1 MQILYIHLFLTEVM
15 NACILYYSLS
25 GNTRRFA
32 EAISDSLKIP
42 VFDLITFEYS
52 IVQEFDI
59 LILGTP
65 VHGFSPARHV
75 LSFVEKLPQGN
86 GKKAVIFC
94 TYALRK
100 GNALKKL
107 EKKLAN
113 KDYNVILRVSKR
125 GFKLNKQDF
134 SDSIKEL
141 AKILEDS

>member
-1 MQILYIHLFLTEVM
+1 M

-32 EAISDSLKIP
+32 EAISDSLQIP
-42 VFDLITFEYS
+42 VFNLITSEYS
-52 IVQEFDI
+52 IVEDFDI

-65 VHGFSPARHV
+65 VHGFSPARQV
-75 LSFVEKLPQGN
+75 SSFVEKLPEGN
-86 GKKAVIFC
+86 GKKTIIFC
-94 TYALRK
+94 TYAIRK

-107 EKKLAN
+107 EKKLAK

-134 SDSIKEL
+134 SDAIHEI

>member
-1 MQILYIHLFLTEVM
+1 M

-32 EAISDSLKIP
+32 EAISDSLQIP
-42 VFDLITFEYS
+42 VFDLITSEYS
-52 IVQEFDI
+52 IVEEFDI

-65 VHGFSPARHV
+65 VHGFSPARQV
-75 LSFVEKLPQGN
+75 LSFVEKLPEGN

-94 TYALRK
+94 TYAIRK

-134 SDSIKEL
+134 SDAIHEI

>member
-1 MQILYIHLFLTEVM
+1 MQILYIHLLLTEVM

-32 EAISDSLKIP
+32 EAISDSLQIP
-42 VFDLITFEYS
+42 VFDLITSEYS
-52 IVQEFDI
+52 IVEEFDI

-65 VHGFSPARHV
+65 VHGFSPARQV
-75 LSFVEKLPQGN
+75 LSFVEKLPEGN

-94 TYALRK
+94 TYAIRK

-134 SDSIKEL
+134 SDAIHEI

>member
-1 MQILYIHLFLTEVM
+1 M

-32 EAISDSLKIP
+32 EAISDSLQIP
-42 VFDLITFEYS
+42 VFNLITSEYS
-52 IVQEFDI
+52 IVEEFDI

-65 VHGFSPARHV
+65 VHGFSPARQV
-75 LSFVEKLPQGN
+75 LSFVEKLPEGN

-94 TYALRK
+94 TYAIRK

-107 EKKLAN
+107 EKKLAK

-134 SDSIKEL
+134 TDAIHEI